1 MARENDWRGR
11 VARHGWTVDDRFI
24 FADDGVSGDRFPAST
39 GTPAHDRS
47 IWLRSSMSSSCKRP
61 TDSRVGAGS
70 AMSEL
75 QQLAQHVES
84 WFYADNQ
91 RFEHG
96 TFES

>member
-1 MARENDWRGR
+1 
-11 VARHGWTVDDRFI
+11 
-24 FADDGVSGDRFPAST
+24 
-39 GTPAHDRS
+39 
-47 IWLRSSMSSSCKRP
+47 
-61 TDSRVGAGS
+61 
-70 AMSEL
+70 MSEL